1 MPRYKPLALMAAD
14 AEDLQA
20 VSALLQDAVLKIGDT
35 AYVAADRRFAFVA
48 NRYVWETAKRSLFSR
63 GQRVRVGVHFDDV
76 RSVKGRGVRMDANEA
91 VIDILSTEYEG
102 NENGGTITLN
112 LAGGGAIALEVDA
125 INITVKDISEPWR
138 AGRRPNHEVDGS

>member
-1 MPRYKPLALMAAD
+1 MPRYKPLAIMAAD

-20 VSALLQDAVLKIGDT
+20 VSALLQDAVLKIGDA

-48 NRYVWETAKRSLFSR
+48 NRYVWETAKRSFFSQ
-63 GQRVRVGVHFDDV
+63 GQRVRTGVHFDDV
-76 RSVKGRGVRMDANEA
+76 RAVKARGVRMDASEA

-102 NENGGTITLN
+102 DENGGMITLH

-125 INITVKDISEPWR
+125 INVTAKDISEPWR
-138 AGRRPNHEVDGS
+138 AGRRPDHKVDGT